1 MVDTIEGRVRTAV
14 DAWLR
19 WLPRWSIGTS
29 RPRTRVCRVCFG
41 SPVAVAAGFDHEVPH
56 AVQHALL
63 NRLRAVVDDEVD
75 RYTTRNLPLVAR
87 ELKRADEP
95 RDRGYRPEEGLA
107 LEFQGLD
114 VDPEPEPGQPF
125 LFTLAELAGTPVDGA
140 DAAPPPEDETLQP
153 PRWSEEAKVAL
164 RREVELADEQAR
176 SVGTAVCFAL
186 VAHRERIADAV
197 GRLVE
202 PQVEALL
209 GELSDALDV
218 PGTP

>member
-1 MVDTIEGRVRTAV
+1 MVDTIEGRVRGAV

-29 RPRTRVCRVCFG
+29 RARTRVCRVCFG
-41 SPVAVAAGFDHEVPH
+41 SPVATAAGFDHEVPH

-63 NRLRAVVDDEVD
+63 NRLRVVVDDEVD

-87 ELKRADEP
+87 ELR
-95 RDRGYRPEEGLA
+95 RGEESVQGYQPAEGLA

-125 LFTLAELAGTPVDGA
+125 LFTLEELAGTPTD
-140 DAAPPPEDETLQP
+140 DAAGAPAEPSAPPEAVRYSD
-153 PRWSEEAKVAL
+153 EAKAAL
-164 RREVELADEQAR
+164 RRELELADEHAR
-176 SVGTAVCFAL
+176 SVGAAVCFAL
-186 VAHRERIADAV
+186 LDHRERIADAV
-197 GRLVE
+197 ERLVE

-209 GELSDALDV
+209 HELAETLDV
-218 PGTP
+218 PRAP